1 MGLRIVLA
9 EDNLLV
15 REGIVALLADVEEV
29 AVVAA
34 CSSTEELLPLVAEHQ
49 PDVVLTDIRMPPTH
63 TDEGIIA
70 ARELRRTAPEVGVV
84 VLSQFVE
91 PAYALELLA
100 DGTSRRGYLLK
111 DHVDDVDRLV
121 AALRTVAGGG
131 SYLDDVVV
139 DALVRGRA
147 RAAGSPLATLSL
159 REFDVLAELAT
170 GRNNAAIARA
180 LDVSEHAVEKH
191 TSAIFAKLGLS
202 EAEDTNRRVAAV
214 LVFLAGPDGRG

>member
-1 MGLRIVLA
+1 MGLRVVLA

-15 REGIVALLADVEEV
+15 REGVVALLADADGVEV
-29 AVVAA
+29 AAV
-34 CSSTEELLPLVAEHQ
+34 CSTADELLPLVAEHD
-49 PDVVLTDIRMPPTH
+49 PDVVVTDIRMPPTH
-63 TDEGIIA
+63 TDEGIVA
-70 ARELRRTAPEVGVV
+70 ARALRTAAPEVGVV

-91 PAYALELLA
+91 PAYALALLS

-121 AALRTVAGGG
+121 TALRTVAGGG

-147 RAAGSPLATLSL
+147 RAAGSPLHSLSP
-159 REFDVLAELAT
+159 READVLAELAT

-214 LVFLAGPDGRG
+214 LLFLAGPEGRG